1 VSAIGKSEKEIAEE
15 RIYQEFLNYINQL
28 KKEKNNERRTEAE

>member
-1 VSAIGKSEKEIAEE
+1 MGKSEKEISEE